1 MHTLL
6 LEILADEAAKGNK
19 PSNTFKPASFAL
31 VAKSISEKFG
41 VECVPDHVDN
51 RLRTI
56 KSMWNII
63 GTLRKKSGFGW
74 DENLRMITCDKK
86 VYDEEVMANPKHEQY
101 LNKKIE
107 MYDEMAIVV
116 GKDMATG
123 SFAKSFNDVVQHD
136 NVLDLDLDFD
146 DVSSKGRDVAS
157 SDSGSNKRSHRKRSR
172 DNSGDSYNFIAE
184 KLGDIALALQTL
196 NKEVDTDHLYQEV
209 MKVEGHDEFMLASAF
224 DYLNRDV
231 REAR

>member
-1 MHTLL
+1 MLCMLLPCITVHMFVIVAMGKGKEKNVANKQFRWSKPMHTLL

-86 VYDEEVMANPKHEQY
+86 VYDEEVM
-101 LNKKIE
+101 
-107 MYDEMAIVV
+107 V
-116 GKDMATG
+116 
-123 SFAKSFNDVVQHD
+123 
-136 NVLDLDLDFD
+136 
-146 DVSSKGRDVAS
+146 
-157 SDSGSNKRSHRKRSR
+157 
-172 DNSGDSYNFIAE
+172 
-184 KLGDIALALQTL
+184 
-196 NKEVDTDHLYQEV
+196 
-209 MKVEGHDEFMLASAF
+209 
-224 DYLNRDV
+224 
-231 REAR
+231 